1 MFGWSLLYNSF
12 CPQPPVLLL
21 GYLLLPLPLSH
32 FQVRLA
38 QSHSEKPKLLW
49 QCPSGQCPSGQ
60 LACLKSR
67 SFLCGKAHIRSIKR
81 WTQSQ
86 VPNSG
91 PGKTVRT
98 EPSCEPIPPNHWGC
112 ASSLTPI
119 NVWVR
124 SVSWCSFHVIQCA
137 VTVCHFALGPHS
149 LQSSKHQS
157 FKVKCST
164 LAVKSTNSH
173 LGRTSSIWKNR
184 QLSCATQASSIY
196 SISLVPS
203 SVTRDDH
210 FHYKARTVQTEFWMK
225 T

>member
-1 MFGWSLLYNSF
+1 MFRWNLLYNSF

-21 GYLLLPLPLSH
+21 GYLLLPLPLRH
-32 FQVRLA
+32 FQLRPA

-67 SFLCGKAHIRSIKR
+67 SFLCGKGLASKGGPSLKR
-81 WTQSQ
+81 PTQDQ
-86 VPNSG
+86 AELW
-91 PGKTVRT
+91 

-164 LAVKSTNSH
+164 LSQQWKVQMPTWEGQVVSGKTDSSPVPYEPALLCFSH
-173 LGRTSSIWKNR
+173 AQSSN
-184 QLSCATQASSIY
+184 
-196 SISLVPS
+196 
-203 SVTRDDH
+203 
-210 FHYKARTVQTEFWMK
+210 
-225 T
+225 